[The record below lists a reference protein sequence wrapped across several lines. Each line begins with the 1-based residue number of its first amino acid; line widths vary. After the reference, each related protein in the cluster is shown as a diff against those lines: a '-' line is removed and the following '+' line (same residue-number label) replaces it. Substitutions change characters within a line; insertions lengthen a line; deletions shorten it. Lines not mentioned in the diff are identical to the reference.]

1 MERHIRA
8 PAAMIADAD
17 AITLAVED
25 IIGGRLKVVQAETA
39 VARTIAVILIAG
51 LVIGLVIH
59 AAIVAAR

>member
-17 AITLAVED
+17 AITRAVED

-59 AAIVAAR
+59 AVIVAAR